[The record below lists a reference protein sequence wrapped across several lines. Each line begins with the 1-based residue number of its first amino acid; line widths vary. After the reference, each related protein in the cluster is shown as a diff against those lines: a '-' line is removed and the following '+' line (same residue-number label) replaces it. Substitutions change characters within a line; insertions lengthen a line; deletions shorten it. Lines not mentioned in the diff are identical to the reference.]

1 MAANV
6 AEQNESAA
14 VGVPACQ
21 APPRATKQEA
31 HLVAW
36 SRSHAVDPTP
46 MRTHRQ
52 VRDVQDRSVRQ
63 KMKGFPPRTTPLIL
77 THTNTMM

>member
-21 APPRATKQEA
+21 APPRR
-31 HLVAW
+31 L
-36 SRSHAVDPTP
+36 
-46 MRTHRQ
+46 
-52 VRDVQDRSVRQ
+52 
-63 KMKGFPPRTTPLIL
+63 
-77 THTNTMM
+77 